1 MQYAFNAAEVFDV
14 AIQIELNGV
23 AFYRKAAQ
31 YASDEAFRKELLD
44 LGEMEQEHVARFTE
58 LKRDLIGE
66 HGDAE
71 WFDPDGE
78 AARYLEAFAAGN
90 VFNVTDDASKAL
102 TEQPSARDIL
112 NFAIERERDSI
123 MFYVGIKELV
133 PKKLGRDKIEAII
146 KEEMGHIVL
155 LNRKLRRL

>member
-1 MQYAFNAAEVFDV
+1 MHYAFNAAEVFDV

-44 LGEMEQEHVARFTE
+44 LGEMEQEHVADFTK
-58 LKRDLIGE
+58 LKQDLIGE
-66 HGDAE
+66 QGEAE

-78 AARYLEAFAAGN
+78 AARYLEAFAEGN

-102 TEQPSARDIL
+102 TEQPTVRDIL
-112 NFAIERERDSI
+112 DFAIERERDSI
-123 MFYVGIKELV
+123 MFYVGVKELV
-133 PKKLGRDKIEAII
+133 PKKLGRDKIETII
-146 KEEMGHIVL
+146 NEEMSHIVL

>member
-1 MQYAFNAAEVFDV
+1 MHYAFNAAEVFDV

-31 YASDEAFRKELLD
+31 YASDEAFRKELLG

-58 LKRDLIGE
+58 LKRDLVGE
-66 HGDAE
+66 QGEAE
-71 WFDPDGE
+71 WFDPAGE

-112 NFAIERERDSI
+112 DFANEAGVDLIVIASHDPGLAD
-123 MFYVGIKELV
+123 YL
-133 PKKLGRDKIEAII
+133 LGSVAARVVRHAHCSVFVTRNLE
-146 KEEMGHIVL
+146 
-155 LNRKLRRL
+155 